1 MQNQMDSHGIRI
13 TVRSLRAQ
21 NNGAELSVTV
31 TLENGENSETRTL
44 LIPMEQYCTMNL
56 RKGAITE
63 EQLEQLEQAS
73 GCCMAMRCGENL
85 LAYGANSAQA
95 LSRKIMRHGF
105 SREEALSA
113 VAQLQEIGL
122 IDERGDL
129 RREVEKCLRKLWGA
143 GKIRAHLWSKG
154 FCREALEELPQILEN
169 VDFTENCARLIQKHY
184 GGVPQESAEMRRMT
198 AGLYRY
204 GYSSEEI
211 RRALRLAKEF

>member
-1 MQNQMDSHGIRI
+1 MI
-13 TVRSLRAQ
+13 VRSLRAQ

-44 LIPMEQYCTMNL
+44 LITMEQYCAMNL
-56 RKGAITE
+56 HKGAITE
-63 EQLEQLEQAS
+63 EQFEQLERAS

-113 VAQLQEIGL
+113 VARLQEIGL
-122 IDERGDL
+122 IDEKGDM

-154 FCREALEELPQILEN
+154 FCREALEELPQVLEG
-169 VDFTENCARLIQKHY
+169 VDFTENCAGLIQKHY
-184 GGVPQESAEMRRMT
+184 GGVPQESAELRRMT

-211 RRALRLAKEF
+211 RQALHRAKES